1 MGKAKQCFVYNT
13 KIIETPTTKEVYFYE
28 TPIYSHSN
36 SDSKTSNTQAH
47 KRKVFDEMSAHKQY
61 DSLKRKQKHYE
72 QTRWE
77 IARIVDCNFDNKTK
91 FLTLT
96 FRENIQDITITNKE
110 FKYFIQ
116 RLNYY
121 LYQTKVQTLKYI
133 ATWEK
138 QKRGAIHYHVIF
150 FDFPFVAKEKLQ
162 DLWTYGFIK
171 INRIDVDSMENRG
184 RYLSKYF
191 GKDLELKEHK
201 KKAFF
206 KSQNLKMPIEQKLML
221 TDDILQDLT
230 QENVVFQKE
239 YGYYRENPLYMPPY
253 AIELAMYTGMRVSEL
268 STLKWS
274 DINDICISINKS
286 AKHNRLKNEFSVGKT
301 KTKKSRAYPVDGQIN
316 HLLAR
321 IKRVQEE
328 HGILCEW
335 IFTDGN
341 GSYTHARNITDC
353 MTRLCRENKLNGG
366 GITKLRKTT
375 SSDLQAKGTPKSVVA
390 SMLGHT
396 TEVNEK
402 YYTYDTSNLAEKK
415 KIIQERNA
423 KFKNLAHTG

>member
-1 MGKAKQCFVYNT
+1 M
-13 KIIETPTTKEVYFYE
+13 YFYE

-150 FDFPFVAKEKLQ
+150 FDFPYVAKEKLQ
-162 DLWTYGFIK
+162 NLWTHGFIK
-171 INRIDVDSMENRG
+171 INRIDVDSM
-184 RYLSKYF
+184 
-191 GKDLELKEHK
+191 
-201 KKAFF
+201 
-206 KSQNLKMPIEQKLML
+206 
-221 TDDILQDLT
+221 
-230 QENVVFQKE
+230 
-239 YGYYRENPLYMPPY
+239 
-253 AIELAMYTGMRVSEL
+253 
-268 STLKWS
+268 
-274 DINDICISINKS
+274 
-286 AKHNRLKNEFSVGKT
+286 
-301 KTKKSRAYPVDGQIN
+301 
-316 HLLAR
+316 
-321 IKRVQEE
+321 
-328 HGILCEW
+328 
-335 IFTDGN
+335 
-341 GSYTHARNITDC
+341 
-353 MTRLCRENKLNGG
+353 
-366 GITKLRKTT
+366 
-375 SSDLQAKGTPKSVVA
+375 
-390 SMLGHT
+390 
-396 TEVNEK
+396 
-402 YYTYDTSNLAEKK
+402 
-415 KIIQERNA
+415 
-423 KFKNLAHTG
+423 

>member
-1 MGKAKQCFVYNT
+1 MIFVSKTKECFAYNT
-13 KIIETPTTKEVYFYE
+13 KIIETPTTKEVYIYE
-28 TPIYSHSN
+28 NPIFIHSKEKA
-36 SDSKTSNTQAH
+36 DLTDTSN
-47 KRKVFDEMSAHKQY
+47 RKKFDEMSAHKQY

-72 QTRWE
+72 QARWD
-77 IARIVDCNFDNKTK
+77 IARIVDCNFDNRTK
-91 FLTLT
+91 FVTLT
-96 FRENIQDITITNKE
+96 FKENIQEILITNRE

-116 RLNYY
+116 RLNYS
-121 LYQTKVQTLKYI
+121 LYHTKTQLLKYI

-239 YGYYRENPLYMPPY
+239 YTRQVYD
-253 AIELAMYTGMRVSEL
+253 T
-268 STLKWS
+268 K
-274 DINDICISINKS
+274 SII
-286 AKHNRLKNEFSVGKT
+286 T
-301 KTKKSRAYPVDGQIN
+301 
-316 HLLAR
+316 
-321 IKRVQEE
+321 
-328 HGILCEW
+328 
-335 IFTDGN
+335 N
-341 GSYTHARNITDC
+341 GSPLKDSSVTYLKIKKGRDC
-353 MTRLCRENKLNGG
+353 
-366 GITKLRKTT
+366 
-375 SSDLQAKGTPKSVVA
+375 
-390 SMLGHT
+390 
-396 TEVNEK
+396 
-402 YYTYDTSNLAEKK
+402 
-415 KIIQERNA
+415 
-423 KFKNLAHTG
+423 TG

>member
-162 DLWTYGFIK
+162 EHDRARRDAVPEGECQYFDEDYERGMKLLNLDLAELDVNMFSAVNNSL
-171 INRIDVDSMENRG
+171 INDGCGLYRG
-184 RYLSKYF
+184 RLILPYEHLSRF
-191 GKDLELKEHK
+191 QNDL
-201 KKAFF
+201 
-206 KSQNLKMPIEQKLML
+206 I
-221 TDDILQDLT
+221 D
-230 QENVVFQKE
+230 
-239 YGYYRENPLYMPPY
+239 
-253 AIELAMYTGMRVSEL
+253 
-268 STLKWS
+268 
-274 DINDICISINKS
+274 
-286 AKHNRLKNEFSVGKT
+286 
-301 KTKKSRAYPVDGQIN
+301 
-316 HLLAR
+316 
-321 IKRVQEE
+321 
-328 HGILCEW
+328 
-335 IFTDGN
+335 
-341 GSYTHARNITDC
+341 
-353 MTRLCRENKLNGG
+353 
-366 GITKLRKTT
+366 
-375 SSDLQAKGTPKSVVA
+375 
-390 SMLGHT
+390 
-396 TEVNEK
+396 
-402 YYTYDTSNLAEKK
+402 
-415 KIIQERNA
+415 
-423 KFKNLAHTG
+423 

>member
-1 MGKAKQCFVYNT
+1 MSKTTQCFVYNT

-28 TPIYSHSN
+28 NPIYSHSN
-36 SDSKTSNTQAH
+36 SETKANTTESNQRKT
-47 KRKVFDEMSAHKQY
+47 FDEMSAHKQY

-96 FRENIQDITITNKE
+96 FKKNIQDITIANRE

-121 LYQTKVQTLKYI
+121 LYQTKTQMLKYI

-150 FDFPFVAKEKLQ
+150 FDFPFIAKEKSQ
-162 DLWTYGFIK
+162 DLWSHGFIK
-171 INRIDVDSMENRG
+171 INRIDVDSKENRG

-221 TDDILQDLT
+221 TDDILEDLL
-230 QENVVFQKE
+230 QENIIFQKE
-239 YGYYRENPLYMPPY
+239 YTRQVYDEKSLLTNGFPLKDSNVTYFK
-253 AIELAMYTGMRVSEL
+253 I
-268 STLKWS
+268 
-274 DINDICISINKS
+274 
-286 AKHNRLKNEFSVGKT
+286 
-301 KTKKSRAYPVDGQIN
+301 KKGVR
-316 HLLAR
+316 
-321 IKRVQEE
+321 
-328 HGILCEW
+328 
-335 IFTDGN
+335 T
-341 GSYTHARNITDC
+341 
-353 MTRLCRENKLNGG
+353 
-366 GITKLRKTT
+366 
-375 SSDLQAKGTPKSVVA
+375 
-390 SMLGHT
+390 
-396 TEVNEK
+396 
-402 YYTYDTSNLAEKK
+402 
-415 KIIQERNA
+415 
-423 KFKNLAHTG
+423 